1 MFAYLDGKITHKS
14 PSLLF
19 LDVNG
24 VGYEV
29 HITLRSFDQ
38 IRHLDQVR
46 LYIHLKVSE
55 DAWTLFGFAD
65 EAERTTFR
73 QLIGVNGVG
82 AGTARLILSA
92 LSPAELEHAVVSEK
106 STVLEKIKGIGAK
119 TAQRIILELKG
130 KISLGALPQS
140 TSNSVILHNTSANDA
155 LIALMNLGISKAA
168 AEAALKKVESV
179 PDTAADELV
188 KAALRNL

>member
-1 MFAYLDGKITHKS
+1 MFAYLDGKITYKS

-19 LDVNG
+19 MDVNG

-38 IRHLDQVR
+38 IRHLDHVR
-46 LYIHLKVSE
+46 LFIHLKVSE

-65 EAERTTFR
+65 EAERATFR
-73 QLIGVNGVG
+73 QLISVNGVG
-82 AGTARLILSA
+82 AGTARLILSS
-92 LSPAELEHAVVSEK
+92 LSPAELEHAVASEQ
-106 STVLEKIKGIGAK
+106 SAVLEKIKGIGAK
-119 TAQRIILELKG
+119 TAQRILLELKG
-130 KISLGALPQS
+130 KIQVGSLAQS
-140 TSNSVILHNTSANDA
+140 GSNSGIAHNTSANDA

-168 AEAALKKVESV
+168 AEAALKKVSSA
-179 PDTAADELV
+179 PDIAADELV

>member
-38 IRHLDQVR
+38 IRHLDEVR
-46 LYIHLKVSE
+46 LFIHLKVSE

-65 EAERTTFR
+65 ESERATFR
-73 QLIGVNGVG
+73 QLISVNGVG
-82 AGTARLILSA
+82 AGTARLILSS
-92 LSPAELEHAVVSEK
+92 LSPAELEQAVATDQSA
-106 STVLEKIKGIGAK
+106 VLEKIKGIGAK
-119 TAQRIILELKG
+119 TAQRILLELKG
-130 KISLGALPQS
+130 KIQAGSLPSSG
-140 TSNSVILHNTSANDA
+140 SNSTPVHNTSANDA

-168 AEAALKKVESV
+168 AEAALKKVGLAS
-179 PDTAADELV
+179 DIAADELV

>member
-1 MFAYLDGKITHKS
+1 MFAYLEGTITYKS
-14 PSLLF
+14 PSLLH

-38 IRHLDQVR
+38 IRHLEKVR
-46 LYIHLKVSE
+46 LYIHLKVAE
-55 DAWTLFGFAD
+55 DAWTIFGFA
-65 EAERTTFR
+65 EESERATFR
-73 QLIGVNGVG
+73 QLIAVNGVG

-92 LSPAELEHAVVSEK
+92 LSPAELEHAVVSER
-106 STVLEKIKGIGAK
+106 SGELEKIKGIGAK

-130 KISLGALPQS
+130 KLSLTPAPISGQ
-140 TSNSVILHNTSANDA
+140 NSVVQHNTSANDA
-155 LIALMNLGISKAA
+155 LIALMNLGINKAA
-168 AEAALKKVESV
+168 AEAALKKVASDGTV
-179 PDTAADELV
+179 AADELV

>member
-1 MFAYLDGKITHKS
+1 MFAYLEGTITHKS
-14 PSLLF
+14 PSLLH

-38 IRHLDQVR
+38 IRHLDKVR
-46 LYIHLKVSE
+46 LYIHLKVAE
-55 DAWTLFGFAD
+55 DAWTLFGFA
-65 EAERTTFR
+65 EETERATFR
-73 QLIGVNGVG
+73 QLIAVNGVG

-92 LSPAELEHAVVSEK
+92 LSPAELENAVVSER
-106 STVLEKIKGIGAK
+106 SNVLEKIKGIGAK

-130 KISLGALPQS
+130 KLSVGAGQVS
-140 TSNSVILHNTSANDA
+140 GQNSVVMHNTSANDA
-155 LIALMNLGISKAA
+155 LIALMNLGINKAA
-168 AEAALKKVESV
+168 AEAALKKVDADGTV
-179 PDTAADELV
+179 AADELV